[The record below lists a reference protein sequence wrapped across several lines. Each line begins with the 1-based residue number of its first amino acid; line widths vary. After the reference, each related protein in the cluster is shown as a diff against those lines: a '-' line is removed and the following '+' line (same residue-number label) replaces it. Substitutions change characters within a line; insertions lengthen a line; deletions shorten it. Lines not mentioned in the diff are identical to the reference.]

1 MKLFETSKWVYGRV
15 DSAQTLLQLPEELK
29 VTLPDSEILST
40 VSRSGG
46 KALGLKICEMIA
58 SGAKHLTIPSWM
70 GLSIQDQIAQGN
82 SESTS
87 WLASQC
93 GQVHVRSSA
102 RSEDWIDG
110 AAGRHTSVRSSPE
123 DVFQNAQVVSRWRS
137 PVVIQEHIPGI
148 GIVVDIAHSH
158 VLDQPVIRVATGRE
172 VVTETGVRTFT
183 SATWD
188 YEGRHELYEPN
199 TGRQIAETRTGNL
212 FVGACMNLPLW
223 EIAKEL
229 WYRVKDLGI
238 DFGVQLELIVHP
250 DTPWIWNLVQIR
262 PSPNRVRVGA
272 VEIET
277 LANPLTT
284 TGIVSSAFNTKAMA
298 RLLTSDD
305 ESFLAIFGVDADL
318 AKPEGRFDGT
328 PTVVWEND
336 PSSDFGL
343 FQMRGAFSSGI
354 ALQVTRRVLMI
365 NTTHTRVYNREPT
378 EKAALLRD
386 NGVIA
391 VPDDV
396 HAQLVTALR
405 GGPRMI
411 HAVSDGIVGQISL
424 P

>member
-1 MKLFETSKWVYGRV
+1 MKLFDTSKWVYGRV
-15 DSAQTLLQLPEELK
+15 GSAQTLLQLPEELK
-29 VTLPDSEILST
+29 ATLPDNEILST

-58 SGAKHLTIPSWM
+58 SGSKHLTVPSWM

-110 AAGRHTSVRSSPE
+110 ASGRHTSIQCLPE
-123 DVFQNAQVVSRWRS
+123 QVFQTAVTVSRWRS
-137 PVVIQEHIPGI
+137 PIVLQESVPGI
-148 GIVVDIAHSH
+148 GIVVGIAHSH
-158 VLDQPVIRVATGRE
+158 LLDQTVIRVATGRE
-172 VVTETGVRTFT
+172 ITTEQGGRTFT

-188 YEGRHELYEPN
+188 YEGRHELYEPI
-199 TGRQIAETRTGNL
+199 TGRQIAETRTGIL
-212 FVGACMNLPLW
+212 FEGGCMNLPLW
-223 EIAKEL
+223 EIANEL
-229 WYRVKDLGI
+229 WYRVKDLDI
-238 DFGVQLELIVHP
+238 DFGVQLELVVHP

-262 PSPNRVRVGA
+262 PSPNGVRVGT
-272 VEIET
+272 VEVET
-277 LANPLTT
+277 LANPMAT

-298 RLLTSDD
+298 RLVTSDD
-305 ESFLAIFGVDADL
+305 ESFLTIVGAGADFIQ
-318 AKPEGRFDGT
+318 PEGRFDGT
-328 PTVVWEND
+328 PTLVWEKD

-343 FQMRGAFSSGI
+343 FQMRAAFSSGI
-354 ALQVTRRVLMI
+354 ALQITRGVLMI
-365 NTTHTRVYNREPT
+365 NTTHTNIYNRDPD
-378 EKAALLRD
+378 EKAQLLRD

-391 VPDDV
+391 VPNNV
-396 HAQLVTALR
+396 HAQLVAALKD
-405 GGPRMI
+405 GPRLI